1 MKCPFC
7 GSNQDK
13 VLESR
18 TLAEGEAIRRRR
30 LCLSCDQRFT
40 SYERLE
46 DKPLVVRK
54 QDGSKEFFQKEKILR
69 GMLRAVEKR
78 PVSVNEIED
87 IVEDITDSLNRQ
99 PQREIPSKQIG
110 DMVMSKLAEKDE
122 VAYVRFASVYKQ
134 FKDVGEFIKEIKN
147 M

>member
-30 LCLSCDQRFT
+30 LCLTCDQRFT

-54 QDGSKEFFQKEKILR
+54 QDGSKEFYQKEKVLR
-69 GMLRAVEKR
+69 GMLRATEKR
-78 PVSVNEIED
+78 PVSVSEIED
-87 IVEDITDSLNRQ
+87 IVEEITDDLNRQ

-110 DMVMSKLAEKDE
+110 DMVMEKLSEKDQ

-134 FKDVGEFIKEIKN
+134 FEDVGEFIKEIKN